1 MGKAH
6 WQGHRP
12 MQPLRPVGW
21 LGWYRLRTHPPTL
34 RKSSRPR
41 RVCMCVRVM
50 PVCVCVLQ
58 SALHVC
64 SNAFACCVTYVY
76 CRAFCVWRVCVQ
88 MCRRLVHALC
98 PHSCSTHLA
107 VRICITGAHSLLC
120 FQAKQLDDADEEVLQ
135 GIFAEATAVAPAPT
149 APPTADEQ
157 PPNMKAKR
165 EPQ

>member
-1 MGKAH
+1 
-6 WQGHRP
+6 
-12 MQPLRPVGW
+12 
-21 LGWYRLRTHPPTL
+21 
-34 RKSSRPR
+34 
-41 RVCMCVRVM
+41 
-50 PVCVCVLQ
+50 
-58 SALHVC
+58 
-64 SNAFACCVTYVY
+64 
-76 CRAFCVWRVCVQ
+76 

-157 PPNMKAKR
+157 PPNKKGKRGLDDADGEVLQGIFAEATAVAPVPTAPPTADEQPPNKKAKR